1 MMILATAVMLPNS
14 IVRLLE
20 ALHVGSINHTT
31 VLIFDALIL
40 AVVINDT
47 IRHRQLHPAFGW
59 GASAAIGAER
69 LRTAGRLTPTVLR
82 QVRPQYPA
90 LSRHGARA
98 RRDSAV

>member
-47 IRHRQLHPAFGW
+47 IRHRQLHPAFGL
-59 GASAAIGAER
+59 GGIGSDR
-69 LRTAGRLTPTVLR
+69 CPTTSNR
-82 QVRPQYPA
+82 
-90 LSRHGARA
+90 S
-98 RRDSAV
+98 